1 MKAPYL
7 QDYAACGP
15 GWAGRGRGV
24 GGGEKGAGCAGRPGK
39 GGGEVEWTATWTAT
53 WTADVQTRAG
63 GFESI
68 NRNSGV
74 RGSLIVDLHLNGRLV
89 VVVGGGSEGLKKI
102 NSLLTQDC
110 RILLVS
116 DRTNAQIDGYVREK
130 RIRFERAALT
140 DADILSRYD
149 PYVVMATTDD
159 RELNRRIARKAKEM
173 GCLSYASDDPEASD
187 FAHPSVINIGDA
199 VQVAVSTGGQ
209 SPIMA
214 KRIRI
219 EAEKVLKGVVTEE
232 DVAQIKLQRIA
243 RERARGLIPT
253 QRERRRFLYAVLG
266 DGAVRESIRAGDF
279 DGARARMDGMLGE
292 WGG

>member
-1 MKAPYL
+1 M
-7 QDYAACGP
+7 CRE
-15 GWAGRGRGV
+15 AG
-24 GGGEKGAGCAGRPGK
+24 E